1 MKKLTLVLALCSF
14 GLTAHSQVDLGK
26 MSSSNT
32 WFKFG
37 VNAAI
42 PLAELNKTNTV
53 GLGLDLGLQFLETKA
68 SGIGL
73 KVGYLHYFEKE
84 GSKAVDIIPL
94 AIMYRYYPKSVG
106 LFLGLEAG
114 YAFISGIPDKTGGI
128 FGRPQVGLHYY
139 DWNFFGYYDHI
150 VIEKSVTDIQA
161 LGIGITYNIRFNKK

>member
-1 MKKLTLVLALCSF
+1 MKKLILVLVLCSV
-14 GLTAHSQVDLGK
+14 GLAAHSQVDLGK

-37 VNAAI
+37 INSAI
-42 PLAELNKTNTV
+42 PLAELGKTNS
-53 GLGLDLGLQFLETKA
+53 GAIGLDLGLQFLETKA

-73 KVGYLHYFEKE
+73 KVGYLHYFEKDGFE
-84 GSKAVDIIPL
+84 PVNIIPL

-114 YAFISGIPDKTGGI
+114 YAFITGMPDKTGGI
-128 FGRPQVGLHYY
+128 FARPQIGLHYY

-161 LGIGITYNIRFNKK
+161 LGLGITYNIRFNKK